1 MDTKLELSDDRQ
13 VILLNSIKEDLQRV
27 YDHFRQ
33 LEYGYEYL
41 KKENERLKSDH
52 YKDDE
57 LKNLEKKY
65 EVMKER
71 CHLGFPIT
79 KEEHEKIEEW
89 MDKMIGDNIMKIDSV
104 RFVYEFQPTPLGV
117 IGKVKDTRTG
127 EEFTF
132 HELG

>member
-79 KEEHEKIEEW
+79 KEEHEKIMEW
-89 MDKMIGDNIMKIDSV
+89 MDKIIGDDIMKIDSV
-104 RFVYEFQPTPLGV
+104 RFIYEFQPTPLGV
-117 IGKVKDTRTG
+117 IGKVKDKITG

-132 HELG
+132 HELD

>member
-13 VILLNSIKEDLQRV
+13 VILLQDIREDLQRV
-27 YDHFRQ
+27 YDHFRS
-33 LEYGYEYL
+33 LEYQIEYL
-41 KKENERLKSDH
+41 KNENERLKSDH

-65 EVMKER
+65 KVMKEK

-79 KEEHEKIEEW
+79 KEEHDKITEW
-89 MDKMIGDNIMKIDSV
+89 QDKIIGDQIYKIDSV
-104 RFVYEFQPTPLGV
+104 RFVYEFKPTPLGV
-117 IGKVKDTRTG
+117 IGKVKDTITG

-132 HELG
+132 QDLD